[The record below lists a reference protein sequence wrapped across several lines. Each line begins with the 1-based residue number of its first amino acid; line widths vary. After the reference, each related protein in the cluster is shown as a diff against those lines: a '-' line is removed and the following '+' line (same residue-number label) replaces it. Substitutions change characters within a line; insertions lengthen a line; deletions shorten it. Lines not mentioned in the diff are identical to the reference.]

1 MGCWNGTCLIS
12 NLPIYAGDKVV
23 FFVLKRKRYA
33 KLDAVEGG
41 HHYVDDLY
49 EPLLYPI
56 VGEYDDYGCIENVSE
71 DFSLIEKYF
80 ESVELTEND
89 WDKDNDVF
97 RNIERGNY
105 KGYGH
110 ALIHKDIY
118 DALIEKTYDRGE
130 WWTKGK
136 SLRDHVVENI
146 EKKTEEYFR
155 HKQIWDKDNGGIPFN
170 LVGGTYDLVCG
181 RDSRDFFIAR
191 YLKTQDETLRN
202 KLIETHLI
210 NVVLSQCRKFWFTQT
225 GSGSQSSEVELYE
238 ILANKMIE
246 KCQRWSEENGY

>member
-12 NLPIYAGDKVV
+12 NLPIYSGDEVV
-23 FFVLKRKRYA
+23 FFTLKRKRDV
-33 KLDAVEGG
+33 KAVEGG
-41 HHYVDDLY
+41 HYETDDLY

-56 VGEYDDYGCIENVSE
+56 VGEYNDYGSIENVKE
-71 DFSLIEKYF
+71 DFSLLEEYF
-80 ESVELTEND
+80 ENVELTQND
-89 WDKDNDVF
+89 WDKDNNVF

-105 KGYGH
+105 NGYGH

-146 EKKTEEYFR
+146 KKKTEQYFKEKR
-155 HKQIWDKDNGGIPFN
+155 IWGEKMDVAPSLLG
-170 LVGGTYDLVCG
+170 VYDIVCG
-181 RDSRDFFIAR
+181 RDSGDFFIAR
-191 YLKTQDETLRN
+191 YLKTQDRALLN

-238 ILANKMIE
+238 ILAKKMIE